1 MSNYND
7 NKDLFLEPKTKQ
19 YNGHMV
25 MTNVHKET
33 KTKYI
38 NIDTRFRDDF
48 NYGEVVNY
56 NITLPERITDVKTMT
71 VTNIELPN
79 IYYNISAILGNNYF
93 KIVNTSKNLT
103 FMITLPDGQYTYDS
117 LSTKIN
123 SLFDQLYNGN
133 ISLNSADI
141 RYGIQNTKSLF
152 YTNGDSYTI
161 YFAVDS
167 LGAFD
172 KNNIKSK
179 LGWLL
184 GFRGIDYTVIY
195 GYIFNP
201 PAGTGP
207 DGQPLTGSESII
219 DLNGPRYFYL
229 AIDEF
234 ARGNQSSFV
243 SPISTSLINKNVLA
257 RISLDKNRYDYGT
270 ILPVNRMN
278 GSLLSDTRSYTGK
291 IDLLK
296 LNIQLLNEYGVNVGL
311 LGFDFSFCLEV
322 EHE

>member
-1 MSNYND
+1 MSEY
-7 NKDLFLEPKTKQ
+7 KDLFLEPKTNQ
-19 YNGHMV
+19 YNGHIV

-33 KTKYI
+33 KIKYI

-48 NYGEVVNY
+48 NYGETVNY

-79 IYYNISAILGNNYF
+79 VYYNISSVLGNNSF
-93 KIVNTSKNLT
+93 KIVNTTKD
-103 FMITLPDGQYTYDS
+103 ITSIITIPDGQYTNDTLSSEINNMIRALFNSIPS
-117 LSTKIN
+117 LSSSDLQYEIIN
-123 SLFDQLYNGN
+123 N
-133 ISLNSADI
+133 
-141 RYGIQNTKSLF
+141 KSYF
-152 YTNGDSYTI
+152 YTNGDSYI
-161 YFAVDS
+161 IHFAVDS
-167 LGAFD
+167 NGAFD

-179 LGWLL
+179 LGWIL
-184 GFRGIDYTVIY
+184 GFRAIEYTVNYAYIY
-195 GYIFNP
+195 NP

-207 DGQPLTGSESII
+207 DGQPLTISETVI

-257 RISLDKNRYDYGT
+257 RISLNNNTYGYGS

-278 GSLLSDTRSYTGK
+278 GTLLSDTRSYTGK
-291 IDLLK
+291 IDILK
-296 LNIQLLNEYGVNVGL
+296 LNVQLLNEYGVNVGL

-322 EHE
+322 QHE